1 MAKEQV
7 SVKLDAEQLAY
18 LEREARREDRTVSAL
33 LRHLVAQAARA
44 AAVVSGGH
52 DDAHRSPGIPAVARE
67 RAGQA
72 PT

>member
-44 AAVVSGGH
+44 AAAG
-52 DDAHRSPGIPAVARE
+52 E
-67 RAGQA
+67 RRA
-72 PT
+72 